1 MTPICIITGFLG
13 SGKTTLI
20 RHLLLNRQGARIAVI
35 QNEFAAIGIDG
46 EELRSIGGD
55 FHITEINNGSVFCV
69 CRMSDFTRSIATILS
84 EYKPDLICL
93 EASEMSD
100 PLNLMEV
107 LQKDDISSLV
117 ELQNTICVVDA
128 SNIERSI
135 KIMQRTVHQIR
146 IADTVILN
154 KIDTEGVDVEKIKQ
168 IVLAEN
174 PFAEIIATVN
184 CDVNIDKIFG
194 TRAAS
199 REIDTSH
206 LTDKQD
212 IEAIKIAS
220 LRTSECISESG
231 LNRFLDTIEPDTIRI
246 KGYVNLVGGRTVA
259 LQSSFGQRK
268 VTDKQQHNAPTEIV
282 VFGNRYNASELRQV
296 FKQCL

>member
-46 EELRSIGGD
+46 EDLRSIGGD

-93 EASEMSD
+93 EASGMSD

-154 KIDTEGVDVEKIKQ
+154 KIDTEGIDVEKIKQ
-168 IVLAEN
+168 IVSAEN

-184 CDVNIDKIFG
+184 CDVPIDKIFE
-194 TRAAS
+194 TRAAI